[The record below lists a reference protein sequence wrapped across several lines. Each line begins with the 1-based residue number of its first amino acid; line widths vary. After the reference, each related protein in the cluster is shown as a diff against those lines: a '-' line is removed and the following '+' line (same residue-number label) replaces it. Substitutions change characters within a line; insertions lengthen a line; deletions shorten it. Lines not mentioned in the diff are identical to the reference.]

1 MNKLTRVSEYLNVS
15 EKDLEE
21 LGVYNGYAN
30 IDSELYINPKLLI
43 DCEIDEFKNSYNK
56 ITNHFEKII
65 ELLRKSKKASKDDL
79 MWNLALK
86 LFCFPEPNGVALGTS
101 GLSINGNGLSGET
114 AESALLKLKEMI
126 DNDIDDPQIFGML
139 ALIQKNIGVDRISDM
154 ISNIIYDDL
163 LLYTENVI
171 QKLNVTSCVDVE
183 YNKKQYKIKIRENG
197 SNLILI
203 PKKILS
209 NIPPFVDYHSI
220 QDIIDENVKIK
231 QQIYEMFYEINKKLK
246 KKKVSQVNIKD
257 LDKEQVYEII
267 NKFNLHRT
275 ILDASSNINVEP
287 YDFETDVEGIHKPI
301 EKITN
306 LIAKKE
312 QQVLDN
318 ILKMRNENFSE
329 LVEDLI
335 NNYKFII
342 ENKGLNQDLYHKVPT
357 KTGKYYYRPK
367 HEGVSHRLFIATL
380 EITKQIFNYDY
391 TYEPKSSNGEVDFRF
406 YRNGEVIVVEFKLST
421 NKLKDGYDKQLVEY
435 MKREKSDKGYYV
447 IIKVKDDNAVD
458 NFLKNTKIT
467 NNRPIVVVDGL
478 LKSSPS
484 HLHSEESEEM

>member
-1 MNKLTRVSEYLNVS
+1 MNRLIRVSEYLNVS
-15 EKDLEE
+15 GKDLED

-30 IDSELYINPKLLI
+30 VDSELYINPKLLR

-65 ELLRKSKKASKDDL
+65 ELLRKCKKSSKDDL

-86 LFCFPEPNGVALGTS
+86 LFCFPEPNGIALGTS
-101 GLSINGNGLSGET
+101 ELSMNGNGLSGET
-114 AESALLKLKEMI
+114 AENALLKLKEMI
-126 DNDIDDPQIFGML
+126 DNDIDDLQIFGML

-163 LLYTENVI
+163 LFYTENI
-171 QKLNVTSCVDVE
+171 MKKLNVVSCVGVE
-183 YNKKQYKIKIRENG
+183 YNKKQYKIKTRENG

-209 NIPPFVDYHSI
+209 NIPPFIDYHSI
-220 QDIIDENVKIK
+220 QDIIDENIKIK
-231 QQIYEMFYEINKKLK
+231 KQIYEMFYEADKKLK
-246 KKKVSQVNIKD
+246 NKKVSQVNIKD

-267 NKFNLHRT
+267 KRFHLHRT
-275 ILDASSNINVEP
+275 ILDAISNTNVEP

-301 EKITN
+301 DKITD
-306 LIAKKE
+306 LILKKE
-312 QQVLDN
+312 QQVLGN

-335 NNYKFII
+335 GNFKFII
-342 ENKGLNQDLYHKVPT
+342 ENKGLNQELYHKVPT
-357 KTGKYYYRPK
+357 KTGRYYYRPK
-367 HEGVSHRLFIATL
+367 HEGISHRLFIATL

-406 YRNGEVIVVEFKLST
+406 YRNGEVILVEFKLST
-421 NKLKDGYDKQLVEY
+421 NRLEDGYNKQLVEY
-435 MKREKSDKGYYV
+435 MRREKSVKGYFV
-447 IIKVKDDNAVD
+447 IIKVIDDSKVD
-458 NFLKNTKIT
+458 NFFKNTKIT
-467 NNRPIVVVDGL
+467 DDRSVVVVDGL
-478 LKSSPS
+478 LKPSPS
-484 HLHSEESEEM
+484 HLYNE